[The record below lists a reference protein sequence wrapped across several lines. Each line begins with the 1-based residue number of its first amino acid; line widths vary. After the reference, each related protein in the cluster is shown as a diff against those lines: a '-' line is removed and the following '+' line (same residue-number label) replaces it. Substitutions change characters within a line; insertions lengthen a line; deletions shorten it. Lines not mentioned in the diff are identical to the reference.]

1 MMISLKMA
9 KQIIDAAIKHAKKI
23 GNRCS
28 IAVVDDRG
36 WLVALYKMD
45 GALTPTVD
53 IARDKAWTAAVFKTA
68 SSEISKF
75 GDASKPNFGLN
86 TTNWNDRLTTIAGG
100 LPIKD
105 GSEIIG
111 AIGISGGT
119 PEEDVAVCQVAV
131 AAL

>member
-1 MMISLKMA
+1 MIITLKMA
-9 KQIIDAAIKHAKKI
+9 KQIIDAAIKHAEKI

-28 IAVVDDRG
+28 IALVDDRG
-36 WLVALYKMD
+36 WLIALYKMD

-53 IARDKAWTAAVFKTA
+53 IAWDKAWTAAAFKTA

-105 GSEIIG
+105 GSEVIG
-111 AIGISGGT
+111 AIGVSGGT

>member
-1 MMISLKMA
+1 MIITLKMA
-9 KQIIDAAIKHAKKI
+9 KQIIDAAIKHAEKI

-28 IAVVDDRG
+28 IAVVDDCG
-36 WLVALYKMD
+36 WLIALYKMD
-45 GALTPTVD
+45 GTLIPTVD
-53 IARDKAWTAAVFKTA
+53 IAWDKAWTAAAFKMA

-75 GDASKPNFGLN
+75 GDTSKPNFGLN
-86 TTNWNDRLTTIAGG
+86 PTNWNDRLTTIAGG

-111 AIGISGGT
+111 AIGVSGGT
-119 PEEDVAVCQVAV
+119 PEEDVAICQIAA